1 VDRWTYDLAQT
12 EPVSSTP
19 TQPSLSWVFCCP
31 GVHMHG
37 TVYRSRNAERAMSR
51 TDWMLVLAM
60 AAPYL
65 LLATIVGLIVLTG

>member
-1 VDRWTYDLAQT
+1 
-12 EPVSSTP
+12 
-19 TQPSLSWVFCCP
+19 
-31 GVHMHG
+31 MHG